1 MQLKE
6 EIADMTAKNAI
17 CKLKANESEQ
27 QIEAEK
33 EIGKKIDDITPAKF
47 TTYIGIDKS
56 SMAALVAARTE
67 LQKFFAAFNHTE
79 SYEGNFN
86 SLIIMKRYL
95 NNESKMARCVS
106 RLGNLVKRQQLWRK
120 LREIF
125 AQIPNLYLWTSV
137 GEQMKQKVSA
147 MESLSMMD
155 MEKVLYTDAGY
166 GGPSQNNNLKIE
178 IGKLYAKHIKLCIM
192 RRSMNKRNDELVK
205 EYVVCYESFLNDL
218 RTKFTM
224 YNNQTI
230 DDEFLGDYLAIFSTL
245 HYCKGEIEFLLKM
258 VDENEREIQR
268 RKKSNDDYRQAN
280 MELSSMYGEMEKIY
294 IRAHKDISNLSLV
307 HEKIQHSEELML
319 YILQCNKKEI
329 ESNGEARMNNSVN
342 ISFGSNNDSVLN
354 TNRTDGQ
361 QNSTAHFGR

>member
-17 CKLKANESEQ
+17 CKLKARESEQ

-33 EIGKKIDDITPAKF
+33 EIGRKIDDITPVKF
-47 TTYIGIDKS
+47 TTHIGIDKS
-56 SMAALVAARTE
+56 SMAALAASQTE
-67 LQKFFAAFNHTE
+67 LQKFYAAFNHTE
-79 SYEGNFN
+79 SYEGNFK
-86 SLIIMKRYL
+86 SLILIKRYFID
-95 NNESKMARCVS
+95 ESKMAHCVS
-106 RLGNLVKRQQLWRK
+106 CLVNLEKRQQLWKK
-120 LREIF
+120 LRAIF
-125 AQIPNLYLWTSV
+125 AQIPNLYLWSSV
-137 GEQMKQKVSA
+137 GEQMKQKISA

-155 MEKVLYTDAGY
+155 MEKVLYDDPTRK
-166 GGPSQNNNLKIE
+166 NNLQME

-192 RRSMNKRNDELVK
+192 RRGMNKRNDELVK

-245 HYCKGEIEFLLKM
+245 HFGKGEIEFLLKM
-258 VDENEREIQR
+258 VDENELEIQR

-280 MELSSMYGEMEKIY
+280 IELSSMYGKMEKIY
-294 IRAHKDISNLSLV
+294 IRAQEDIFNLSHV

-319 YILQCNKKEI
+319 YFLQCSKKDQPAI
-329 ESNGEARMNNSVN
+329 VSNGEARMNNSVN
-342 ISFGSNNDSVLN
+342 SSFGSTDSVLN
-354 TNRTDGQ
+354 TKRTDGQ
-361 QNSTAHFGR
+361 QNAHFGR